1 MAASDMVV
9 ELTLTDAA
17 KMLIAEAREQLEL
30 NAKQMA
36 VIEAAK
42 ALVHEQRHGDETS
55 VAATEWKLA
64 KAVDALEATE
74 RRE

>member
-1 MAASDMVV
+1 MARSDMTV

-30 NAKQMA
+30 NDKERA

-42 ALVHEQRHGDETS
+42 AYCAGVNGLPGSTADLDLYRAVEALL
-55 VAATEWKLA
+55 AAEG
-64 KAVDALEATE
+64 EE
-74 RRE
+74 

>member
-1 MAASDMVV
+1 MARSDMTV

-30 NAKQMA
+30 NDKERA

-42 ALVHEQRHGDETS
+42 ALHAKMNRGEFASTADEQAG
-55 VAATEWKLA
+55 VWQ
-64 KAVDALEATE
+64 AVEALQEVE
-74 RRE
+74 G